1 MNNGTERIMKSN
13 PLRSLETF
21 GQSIWT
27 DFISRGM
34 IESGELL
41 RLVKN
46 DGVGGVTSNPS
57 IFEKAIAESHDYDAA
72 IRELADQGKSALEIY
87 QVLTV
92 EDIQHTAD
100 ILRPTHDRLQSAD
113 GFVSLEV
120 SPKLANDTD
129 ATIEEARMLWKAV
142 NRPNVMI
149 KVPGTEAGIPAI
161 RELLSEGI
169 NVNITLLFGLP
180 RYRQV
185 VEAYLAGLESRA
197 ARKEQL
203 KGVSSVAS
211 FFLSRIDV
219 LLDPL
224 LEKKSQSRDEGSGI
238 AGSLIG
244 EVAIA
249 SAKVAY
255 RIYGGTFADKRFSKL
270 AGLGAKTQR
279 LLWASTSTKNP
290 KYSDIKYVEPLIGA
304 ETINTVPLETLNAYR
319 DHGNPHSTLTENP
332 EEAQSKLDQLKQVGV
347 DLDAVTRQL
356 EKEGVDK
363 FVKAYDILIGKLKQK
378 MSESAP
384 KGAA

>member
-1 MNNGTERIMKSN
+1 MKSN
-13 PLRSLETF
+13 PLRSLESF

-41 RLVKN
+41 RLVNN

-57 IFEKAIAESHDYDAA
+57 IFEKAIAESHDYDSA
-72 IRELADQGKSALEIY
+72 IREMADQGKSAEEIY
-87 QVLTV
+87 QALTV
-92 EDIQHTAD
+92 EDIQRTAD
-100 ILRPTHDRLQSAD
+100 ILRPTYDRLHSAD

-120 SPKLANDTD
+120 SPKLANNTD
-129 ATIEEARMLWKAV
+129 ATIAEARILWKAV

-161 RELLSEGI
+161 RELLREGI

-185 VEAYLAGLESRA
+185 IEAYIGAMESRA
-197 ARKEQL
+197 TRKEQL
-203 KGVSSVAS
+203 QNVSSVAS

-219 LLDPL
+219 LLDPI
-224 LEKKSQSRDEGSGI
+224 LEKKSQAPGKESGT
-238 AGSLIG
+238 AKSLIG

-249 SAKVAY
+249 SAKAAY
-255 RIYGGTFADKRFSKL
+255 RIYSEAFDDKRFSKL
-270 AGLGAKTQR
+270 ARLGARTQR

-290 KYSDIKYVEPLIGA
+290 KYSDVKYVEPLIGA

-319 DHGNPHSTLTENP
+319 DHGNPRSTLTDNP
-332 EEAQSKLDQLKQVGV
+332 EGAQATLNQLKQIGI
-347 DLDAVTRQL
+347 DLDAVTLQL

-363 FVKAYDILIGKLKQK
+363 FVKAYDVLMGKLKEK
-378 MSESAP
+378 MSEPVP